1 MLSAIRHNASQC
13 HRYYRMLVDGTDK
26 NDDVS
31 QDEGVCRVK
40 GGGVQAVQ
48 SPRSKL
54 MEDAG
59 GGGRGG

>member
-1 MLSAIRHNASQC
+1 MMKGMKGSA
-13 HRYYRMLVDGTDK
+13 GW
-26 NDDVS
+26 
-31 QDEGVCRVK
+31 K

-59 GGGRGG
+59 GGGVQAVQSPHAKLMEDAGGGGRGG